1 MDPRNP
7 TNYRLE
13 KIKRLREQIKTVM
26 NKFQNDMERALGIL
40 SESNPGGAPVGA
52 NSDIV
57 TGKSSSANLASHST
71 ADPSSISSVR
81 KRACSPEN
89 QISSKKRHRTDK
101 DDQTSSIKLKNT
113 VPSIAKQNDSSQAQK
128 RKYKTKRRTVD
139 KQSISK
145 QKEIQAMKVFQD
157 AIAKALGISTA
168 TGTSG
173 TGTQIAST
181 SVPNTNLAGNL
192 EATQSTSSSVRKRT
206 SPSSE
211 GEEEPTKKKKQE
223 EHNKAKKK
231 NYKSTSKTTSLWN
244 PKRFR
249 LRLGKGPKVH
259 PKALERKP
267 EAQQIQEKEDCTT
280 DDIFPPRAVVMTRLR
295 ERAPRMK
302 IKDMLRM
309 IRSEQSEKKD
319 DSPTN

>member
-7 TNYRLE
+7 TNYLLD

-40 SESNPGGAPVGA
+40 SESNPGGDPVGA

-71 ADPSSISSVR
+71 AGPSSISSVR

-89 QISSKKRHRTDK
+89 QISSKKCHRTDK
-101 DDQTSSIKLKNT
+101 DDKTSSIKLKNT
-113 VPSIAKQNDSSQAQK
+113 VSSISQQNDSSQAQK
-128 RKYKTKRRTVD
+128 RKYRRTVD

-168 TGTSG
+168 TGISG

-181 SVPNTNLAGNL
+181 SVPYTNLAGNL
-192 EATQSTSSSVRKRT
+192 EATRSTSSSVRKRT
-206 SPSSE
+206 PSS
-211 GEEEPTKKKKQE
+211 EEEPTKKKKQK
-223 EHNKAKKK
+223 EHNKAKK
-231 NYKSTSKTTSLWN
+231 NYKSTSKTTLWN

-267 EAQQIQEKEDCTT
+267 EAQQIQEKENCTT

-295 ERAPRMK
+295 ERSPRMK